1 MTTDADPTA
10 PDRQLQLQRDLLL
23 RARSAAARRTP
34 AAEGPAARST
44 VARDARLP
52 LSRAQRRMW
61 LTERLGGAGD
71 AYHVPFAT
79 RVRGPFDPDA
89 FADALTALVARHG
102 ILRTRYAEHDGEPC
116 QTVLPAPRTVPAPVA
131 DAAAADAPALLRRE
145 AARPFDLAAGE
156 AVRALVL
163 RHGPQDHTLLL
174 TFHHIAIDGGSLE
187 TVAAE
192 LAALYAAA
200 VAGTGQPP
208 LPAAPQYADHA
219 CREHDGIPGL
229 RAALDRWSG
238 LLADAAP
245 PRLPR
250 PTRNAARDAAG
261 TAGNTPHAPAGTA
274 SRAPHAA
281 AGSADSAPRPAAGS
295 AAVHAVP
302 LAAPLPEALRV
313 LGAERRATLFAV
325 SLTAAFG
332 ALHRLTGDDDLVIG
346 VAGTHRGGTAMRG
359 LVGLCVNTL
368 PVRVSAAGDP
378 SFAQLLGRVRDALLE
393 AQRHRH
399 IPFDLVLE
407 RLGGAARGAD
417 GTALVRVTA
426 DVLGEPT
433 VLRLPGTSAEYV
445 EVSTGRAKFT
455 LSYGLELADP
465 AQPVALVQ
473 YDRDVLDDAVATA
486 TARDFAAL
494 LTAAAAD
501 PERPLSEVP
510 GPDTRTG
517 VDTHTAAGLGTGS
530 GEGIGPDT
538 DTANATDT
546 DSGHATD
553 LGNATGTD
561 PGHDAGSG
569 PGAGDTE
576 PDPEARQ
583 RPGGARHPAEVALRA
598 HPQVADAVVV
608 EPAEGPA
615 VAYAVLR
622 DSVGPARHELLA
634 LLRRSLPPEAVPAT
648 VTPLDALPHTATGAL
663 DHARLPGAPAPSA
676 PQGPRAGAVTE
687 AFAALLGVAASP
699 DDDFFALGGHSLV
712 AVRLAEQLRA
722 ELELPLTGL
731 DVLQARTP
739 RALTALLD
747 ERAARQSAAR
757 AARGPVRSRSVRP
770 GTVLVTGATGG
781 VGAFVLRELA
791 ARGRPVLALA
801 RPESAHLI
809 TTEGVDVMEGDL
821 TDLAGL
827 REAVA
832 GADAIVH
839 AACTFTRHDVD
850 VAATEAMVDAWRRG
864 PFVFVS
870 SVDAYGHPEVDD
882 VSEELPPHE
891 PVSPYGRAKLEC
903 EARVLRA
910 AGTEGRGGASA
921 VRSPIVWGAHDR
933 LREQLRWGAVGGLY
947 QAARRGGPIE
957 LPRPGA
963 AGHAWYGA
971 AWVHAAALARAVA
984 ECLDRPVH
992 GVANACSGH
1001 VSWRDLADDLTRL
1014 LGTRAEFRE
1023 TDEVPRDFDHRWHY
1037 AGARL
1042 AGPLRPRPGEERR
1055 TVLAEM
1061 IAGMTHGDDGGDG

>member
-23 RARSAAARRTP
+23 RARSAAARRIP
-34 AAEGPAARST
+34 AADSPAARTT

-61 LTERLGGAGD
+61 LMERLGGAGD

-102 ILRTRYAEHDGEPC
+102 ILRTRYVEHDGEPC
-116 QTVLPAPRTVPAPVA
+116 QTVLPAPHTVPVPVA
-131 DAAAADAPALLRRE
+131 DTDLADAPALLRRE

-163 RHGPQDHTLLL
+163 RHGPLDHTVLL
-174 TFHHIAIDGGSLE
+174 TFHHIAVDGDSLA
-187 TVAAE
+187 TAAAE
-192 LAALYAAA
+192 LGALYTAA

-219 CREHDGIPGL
+219 CREHDGVPGL

-250 PTRNAARDAAG
+250 PAGSVPRDAAG
-261 TAGNTPHAPAGTA
+261 TVEGAP
-274 SRAPHAA
+274 RAA
-281 AGSADSAPRPAAGS
+281 AGTTSRAAHSTTGSTDSAPRPAAGS

-302 LAAPLPEALRV
+302 LAAGLPEALRA
-313 LGAERRATLFAV
+313 LGTERRATLFAV
-325 SLTAAFG
+325 SLTAAFA

-433 VLRLPGTSAEYV
+433 VLRLPGTTAEHV
-445 EVSTGRAKFT
+445 EVPTGGAKFT
-455 LSYGLELADP
+455 LSYGLELAGP
-465 AQPVALVQ
+465 AQPAALVR
-473 YDRDVLDDAVATA
+473 YDRDALDDAVATA

-501 PERPLSEVP
+501 PERHPSEVL

-517 VDTHTAAGLGTGS
+517 VDTHTGTGRGTGS
-530 GEGIGPDT
+530 GT
-538 DTANATDT
+538 
-546 DSGHATD
+546 SHH
-553 LGNATGTD
+553 TGF
-561 PGHDAGSG
+561 G

-576 PDPEARQ
+576 PDPEAR
-583 RPGGARHPAEVALRA
+583 RSPGSTRHPVEATLRA

-608 EPAEGPA
+608 EPAQGPA

-634 LLRRSLPPEAVPAT
+634 LLRRSLPSEAVPAT
-648 VTPLDALPHTATGAL
+648 VTPLDALPRTATGAI
-663 DHARLPGAPAPSA
+663 DRARLPGAPAPSA
-676 PQGPRAGAVTE
+676 PQGPRAAAVTE
-687 AFAALLGVAASP
+687 AFTALLGVAAAP
-699 DDDFFALGGHSLV
+699 DDDFFVLGGHSLV
-712 AVRLAEQLRA
+712 AVRLAERLRTG
-722 ELELPLTGL
+722 LELPLTGL

-747 ERAARQSAAR
+747 DRAARQSAAR

-770 GTVLVTGATGG
+770 GSVLVTGATGG

-801 RPESAHLI
+801 RPESVHLI
-809 TTEGVDVMEGDL
+809 TTEGVDVVEGDL

-832 GADAIVH
+832 SADAVVH
-839 AACTFTRHDVD
+839 AACTFTRHAVD
-850 VAATEAMVDAWRRG
+850 VAATEAMVDGWRRG

-870 SVDAYGHPEVDD
+870 SVDAYGHPEVDQ
-882 VSEELPPHE
+882 VPEELPPHE
-891 PVSPYGRAKLEC
+891 PVSPYGRAKLDC

-910 AGTEGRGGASA
+910 AGTQGRGGASA

-1001 VSWRDLADDLTRL
+1001 VSWRDLAGDLTRL

-1023 TDEVPRDFDHRWHY
+1023 TDEVPRDLDHRWHY

-1042 AGPLRPRPGEERR
+1042 AGALRPRPGEERR

-1061 IAGMTHGDDGGDG
+1061 IAGMPHGDDSGDG